1 VPSHDDKPYQ
11 GKYAV
16 DNRPDALSWQKE
28 FGKEHWKSPRV
39 DDEMAKT
46 SLITLQNAMKGRK
59 IGETQRKAAEFVAA
73 HKAWPMIRGESVV
86 NINVLR
92 LEDIQ
97 AAKIKAGLM
106 PKAFI
111 DAPKEKEEVLTPS
124 LPRDRA

>member
-1 VPSHDDKPYQ
+1 
-11 GKYAV
+11 
-16 DNRPDALSWQKE
+16 
-28 FGKEHWKSPRV
+28 
-39 DDEMAKT
+39 MAKT

-111 DAPKEKEEVLTPS
+111 EAPKEKEEVLTPS
-124 LPRDRA
+124 LPRDRG